1 VLCDCRP
8 SLLCADALVGACP
21 AVGLSVRVSVVVR
34 LGRVALRTDSVL
46 PFGKKKL
53 GSSRVEAGGG
63 AGVELLSSV
72 ATTRY
77 PLCHALGGAKRETPW
92 RYDITG

>member
-53 GSSRVEAGGG
+53 GSS
-63 AGVELLSSV
+63 L
-72 ATTRY
+72 
-77 PLCHALGGAKRETPW
+77 
-92 RYDITG
+92 